1 MKTNVHAILEI
12 VVRYKIL
19 IYYNFTD
26 SEIILRKKLV
36 RHFSQVTHTCLSNLG
51 AHGIHTYTHT
61 HTCHNICVFICV
73 CIPIISTHS
82 LIFLERSRGVFKTF
96 VKRSSF
102 LTSFFTNNHEKSQ
115 IITMSIKEG
124 RGHFILY

>member
-1 MKTNVHAILEI
+1 METNVHAILEI

-51 AHGIHTYTHT
+51 AYIHTYTHT
-61 HTCHNICVFICV
+61 HVTIYVCLYVYVFLL
-73 CIPIISTHS
+73 SLLHS
-82 LIFLERSRGVFKTF
+82 LIFLG
-96 VKRSSF
+96 
-102 LTSFFTNNHEKSQ
+102 
-115 IITMSIKEG
+115 KE
-124 RGHFILY
+124 

>member
-12 VVRYKIL
+12 VARYKIL

-51 AHGIHTYTHT
+51 AYIHTYTHT
-61 HTCHNICVFICV
+61 HVKICVCICV
-73 CIPIISTHS
+73 CIPIISTP
-82 LIFLERSRGVFKTF
+82 
-96 VKRSSF
+96 
-102 LTSFFTNNHEKSQ
+102 
-115 IITMSIKEG
+115 
-124 RGHFILY
+124 